1 MSLTIEQE
9 KQAHRL
15 AVAKSECYGFSI
27 ASAAILAPVP
37 IEIDDRQP
45 TACTD
50 GKKIYFSSVF
60 AASLNILMIIG
71 TIIHEALHIQLMHPL
86 RMLMLMERGFTP
98 HEINVAADYIV
109 NGKMKRMKGYGS
121 SFLLPDGALFHDVF
135 SNSDEYSLEYV
146 CEELRKNPPPQPP
159 INPIRPKPED
169 GDEGGQED
177 GTGPSGSQEGSGTPQ
192 SDENVPPVS
201 EGTGAGD
208 IIPMP
213 DVDATDPRQVQEAVN
228 DIKDRLARAAIA
240 EKATGLG
247 GVSGITTVDNSD
259 LVSKTVPLQT
269 IKKFIRDHVKSG
281 RTWKRPNRR
290 FVSQKIYMPARDR
303 KPNKLYCCV
312 DTSGSVGMFESQQ
325 FRDNLVSWSA
335 VGGIDK
341 LMMSYVDSVLHEN
354 TSNDTPWFEVT
365 TNCGRNAKDMVLEF
379 YGGGGTSFDP
389 IFEHIAESNEQ
400 IPGLIYFTDGYGRV
414 SAPKPPFP
422 VLWVT
427 THVAPTF
434 VNQKQ
439 WGEVV
444 YI

>member
-1 MSLTIEQE
+1 MSLTIAQE

-15 AVAKSECYGFSI
+15 SVAKSECYGFSI
-27 ASAAILAPVP
+27 SSAAILAPIP
-37 IEIDDRQP
+37 IVIDDRQP

-50 GKKIYFSSVF
+50 GNKIYFSSVF
-60 AASLNILMIIG
+60 AETLNPLELAG
-71 TIIHEALHIQLMHPL
+71 TIIHEALHIMLMHPL
-86 RMLMLMERGFTP
+86 RMLMLMERGFTA
-98 HEINVAADYIV
+98 HEINVAGDYII
-109 NGKMKRMKGYGS
+109 NGKIKRMRGYGS
-121 SFLLPDGALFHDVF
+121 SFLLPEGALLHYVF

-146 CEELRKNPPPQPP
+146 CEELRKNPPPQPQGQP
-159 INPIRPKPED
+159 QPQNGGES
-169 GDEGGQED
+169 GQEGGTD
-177 GTGPSGSQEGSGTPQ
+177 PSEPQEGQGQ
-192 SDENVPPVS
+192 GQQDENAPPVS
-201 EGTGAGD
+201 AGTGLGD

-228 DIKDRLARAAIA
+228 EIRDRITRAQIA
-240 EKATGLG
+240 EKATGSG
-247 GVSGITTVDNSD
+247 SVSGVTTVDNSD

-341 LMMSYVDSVLHEN
+341 LMMSYVDSVLHKN
-354 TSNDTPWFEVT
+354 KDTPWFEVT
-365 TNCGRNAKDMVLEF
+365 TNCGRDAKDMVLEF

-389 IFEHIAESNEQ
+389 IFEHIADSNEQ
-400 IPGLIYFTDGYGRV
+400 VPGLIYFTDGYGRV
-414 SAPKPPFP
+414 SAPTPPFP

>member
-1 MSLTIEQE
+1 MSLTIAQE

-15 AVAKSECYGFSI
+15 SVAKSECYGFSI

-37 IEIDDRQP
+37 IVIDDRQP

-60 AASLNILMIIG
+60 AEKLNPLELAG
-71 TIIHEALHIQLMHPL
+71 TIIHEALHIMLMHSL
-86 RMLMLMERGFTP
+86 RMLMLMERGFTA
-98 HEINVAADYIV
+98 HEINVAADYII
-109 NGKMKRMKGYGS
+109 NGKIKRMKGYGS
-121 SFLLPDGALFHDVF
+121 SFLLPEGALFHDVF
-135 SNSDEYSLEYV
+135 SSSDEYSLEYV
-146 CEELRKNPPPQPP
+146 CEELRKNPPPQPQGQP
-159 INPIRPKPED
+159 QPQN
-169 GDEGGQED
+169 GGEGGQEGGTD
-177 GTGPSGSQEGSGTPQ
+177 PSEPQEGQGQGQQDENAPPVSAGTGP
-192 SDENVPPVS
+192 
-201 EGTGAGD
+201 GD

-228 DIKDRLARAAIA
+228 EIRDRITRAQIA
-240 EKATGLG
+240 EKATGSG
-247 GVSGITTVDNSD
+247 SVSGVTTVDNSD

-335 VGGIDK
+335 LGGIDK
-341 LMMSYVDSVLHEN
+341 LMMSYVDSVLHKN
-354 TSNDTPWFEVT
+354 KDTPWFEVT
-365 TNCGRNAKDMVLEF
+365 TNCGRDAKDMVLEF

-389 IFEHIAESNEQ
+389 IFEHIADSNEQ

>member
-1 MSLTIEQE
+1 MSLTAQQE
-9 KQAHRL
+9 TQAHRL
-15 AVAKSECYGFSI
+15 SVAKSECYRLSM
-27 ASAAILAPVP
+27 ASAAILGP
-37 IEIDDRQP
+37 IPILIDDRQP

-60 AASLNILMIIG
+60 AETLNPLEING
-71 TIIHEALHIQLMHPL
+71 TIIHESLHIQLMHSL
-86 RMLMLMERGFTP
+86 RMTMLVERGFTP

-109 NGKMKRMKGYGS
+109 NGKMRRMRGYGS

-135 SNSDEYSLEYV
+135 SASDEYSLEYV
-146 CEELRKNPPPQPP
+146 CEELRKNPPPQPQGQP
-159 INPIRPKPED
+159 QPQNGGES
-169 GDEGGQED
+169 GQED
-177 GTGPSGSQEGSGTPQ
+177 GTGPSEPQEGQGQ
-192 SDENVPPVS
+192 GQEDKNAPPVS
-201 EGTGAGD
+201 AGTGPGD

-213 DVDATDPRQVQEAVN
+213 DIDADDPRQVQEAVN
-228 DIKDRLARAAIA
+228 DIQDRLTRAQIA
-240 EKATGLG
+240 EKATGMG
-247 GVSGITTVDNSD
+247 SGVGTTVVDNSD

-290 FVSQKIYMPARDR
+290 FISQKIYMPARNIN
-303 KPNKLYCCV
+303 PNKLYCCM
-312 DTSGSVGMFESQQ
+312 DTSGSVGMIETQQ
-325 FRDNLVSWSA
+325 FRDNLVSWSS

-341 LMMSYVDSVLHEN
+341 LMMSYVDSRIHKNED
-354 TSNDTPWFEVT
+354 TGTPWFEIT
-365 TNCGRNAKDMVLEF
+365 TASGRNAKDMVLEL
-379 YGGGGTSFDP
+379 YGGGGTTFDP
-389 IFEHIAESNEQ
+389 IFNHIAENKEQ

-434 VNQKQ
+434 VNQRP

>member
-1 MSLTIEQE
+1 MSLTIAQE

-15 AVAKSECYGFSI
+15 SVTKSECYGFSI

-37 IEIDDRQP
+37 IVIDDRQP

-50 GKKIYFSSVF
+50 GNKIYFSSVF
-60 AASLNILMIIG
+60 AETLNPLELAG
-71 TIIHEALHIQLMHPL
+71 TIVHEALHIMLMHSL
-86 RMLMLMERGFTP
+86 RMLMLMERDFTA
-98 HEINVAADYIV
+98 HEINVAADYII
-109 NGKMKRMKGYGS
+109 NGKIKRMKGYGS
-121 SFLLPDGALFHDVF
+121 SFLLPEGALFHDVF

-146 CEELRKNPPPQPP
+146 CEELRKNPPPQPQGQP
-159 INPIRPKPED
+159 QPQSGGES
-169 GDEGGQED
+169 GQEGGTDPSEPQEGQGQGQQD
-177 GTGPSGSQEGSGTPQ
+177 ENAPPVSAGTGP
-192 SDENVPPVS
+192 
-201 EGTGAGD
+201 GD

-228 DIKDRLARAAIA
+228 DIQDRIVRAQIA
-240 EKATGLG
+240 EKAVGSG
-247 GVSGITTVDNSD
+247 SASGITTVDNSD

-290 FVSQKIYMPARDR
+290 FIAQKIYMPARNR
-303 KPNKLYCCV
+303 VPNKMYCCM
-312 DTSGSVGMFESQQ
+312 DTSGSVGMLETQQ
-325 FRDNLVSWSA
+325 FRDNLVSWSSI
-335 VGGIDK
+335 GGIDK
-341 LMMSYVDSVLHEN
+341 IMMSYVDSRLHKN
-354 TSNDTPWFEVT
+354 TATDTPWFEIAT
-365 TNCGRNAKDMVLEF
+365 AGGRNARDMVLEL
-379 YGGGGTSFDP
+379 YGGGGTTFDP

-400 IPGLIYFTDGYGRV
+400 VPGLIYFTDGYGRV

-434 VNQKQ
+434 VNQRQ

>member
-1 MSLTIEQE
+1 MSLTIAQE

-15 AVAKSECYGFSI
+15 SVAKSECYGFSM

-37 IEIDDRQP
+37 IIIDDRQP

-60 AASLNILMIIG
+60 AETLNPLEING
-71 TIIHEALHIQLMHPL
+71 TIIHEALHIQLMHAL
-86 RMLMLMERGFTP
+86 RMLMLTERGFTA

-109 NGKMKRMKGYGS
+109 NGKIKRMKGYGS
-121 SFLLPDGALFHDVF
+121 SFMLPEGALFHDVF

-146 CEELRKNPPPQPP
+146 CEELRKNPPPPP
-159 INPIRPKPED
+159 SES
-169 GDEGGQED
+169 GQEG
-177 GTGPSGSQEGSGTPQ
+177 GTGPSEPQEGQGQ
-192 SDENVPPVS
+192 GQEDENAPPVS
-201 EGTGAGD
+201 AGTGPGD

-213 DVDATDPRQVQEAVN
+213 DVDAADPRQVQEAIN
-228 DIKDRLARAAIA
+228 DIKDRLTRAAIA
-240 EKATGLG
+240 EKATGTG
-247 GVSGITTVDNSD
+247 GGSGITTVDNSD

-290 FVSQKIYMPARDR
+290 FIAQKIYMPARDR
-303 KPNKLYCCV
+303 KPNKLYCCM
-312 DTSGSVGMFESQQ
+312 DTSGSVGMFETQQ
-325 FRDNLVSWSA
+325 FRDNLVSWSS

-341 LMMSYVDSVLHEN
+341 IMMSYVDSRLHKN
-354 TSNDTPWFEVT
+354 TATDTPWFEIAT
-365 TNCGRNAKDMVLEF
+365 AGGTKAKDMVLEL
-379 YGGGGTSFDP
+379 YGGGGTTFDP

-400 IPGLIYFTDGYGRV
+400 VPGLIYFTDGYGRV
-414 SAPKPPFP
+414 STPEPPFP

-434 VNQKQ
+434 VNQRQ